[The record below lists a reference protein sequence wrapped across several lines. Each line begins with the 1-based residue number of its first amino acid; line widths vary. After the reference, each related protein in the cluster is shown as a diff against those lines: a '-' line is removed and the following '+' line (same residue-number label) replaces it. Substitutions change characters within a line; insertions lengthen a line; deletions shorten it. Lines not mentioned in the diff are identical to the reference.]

1 MKCDP
6 EVSESTTAPGE
17 TDGDQ
22 EFSSSDSSANEAEH
36 APSSQMPPSANL
48 TTQNGGIS
56 TAHDSQPT
64 QAPPGA
70 GQPVHQDAALSS
82 TVNSVLQEQ
91 DPAHSTV
98 QELSDSLDFLAGVSR
113 VFQVSHPPQVENF
126 LRQRYEHVANVFHD
140 EQRDHGRMFNV
151 QL

>member
-1 MKCDP
+1 MGGGVVRNRFRQARYDKLKAALTVKRAKQPSLLKCDP

-56 TAHDSQPT
+56 TAQDSQPT

-70 GQPVHQDAALSS
+70 GQPVHQDVALSS
-82 TVNSVLQEQ
+82 TVNNVLQEQ

-98 QELSDSLDFLAGVSR
+98 QELSDS
-113 VFQVSHPPQVENF
+113 
-126 LRQRYEHVANVFHD
+126 
-140 EQRDHGRMFNV
+140 
-151 QL
+151 